1 MRHENYDFIVVG
13 GGPAGAFFAYE
24 MLKKNPE
31 KRILLIE
38 QGKRVEERKCPEST
52 LKECVKCKPF
62 CNITCGFQEQEHFL
76 MESFHCITNMMM
88 TFMLVEISTNMLV
101 WKKPKA

>member
-24 MLKKNPE
+24 MLKKNPR

-38 QGKRVEERKCPEST
+38 QGKRV
-52 LKECVKCKPF
+52 
-62 CNITCGFQEQEHFL
+62 
-76 MESFHCITNMMM
+76 
-88 TFMLVEISTNMLV
+88 
-101 WKKPKA
+101 

>member
-52 LKECVKCKPF
+52 LKKCVKCKPF
-62 CNITCGFQEQEHFL
+62 
-76 MESFHCITNMMM
+76 CITNMMM
-88 TFMLVEISTNMLV
+88 TFMLVEISTNMLA